1 MWGCEMKTYEVEIKR
16 TSFVTVTVEALNEAH
31 AEEEAHV
38 EIDLQWAHIDAE
50 WQIQSI
56 KEVVK

>member
-1 MWGCEMKTYEVEIKR
+1 MKTYEVEVKR
-16 TSFVTVTVEALNEAH
+16 TSFVTITVEALNEAH
-31 AEEEAHV
+31 AEEKAYV

-50 WQIQSI
+50 WHIESI